1 VYVDGIDCAGRGD
14 QQEVTSVTNRARVL
28 TFAVA
33 LVVTVTLVFPSGA
46 APLFERQTDPVGSSV
61 ELAPSSDSAYL
72 DDGELVVDISSSN
85 PEMEAEGLNPN
96 SVTTFDDVFRVQY
109 TGSEYADVWLSHDA
123 DAVTF
128 TVDGEPVESEAN
140 NVSLGPN
147 ESVAV
152 GLAVD
157 TRGETPGGLIDDIT
171 IHATV
176 ADAPS
181 DRTRDAPDIEFDGP
195 IVQSRSPTEDSRRFS
210 VLGAST
216 GSVYT
221 FDANGLVLD
230 RAAGATLQLET
241 VVVESD
247 DGSLSFGIDA
257 VAGTSSRTLVRDAG
271 PEPLGVARVNVGIG
285 RVSNA
290 TLRFS
295 AANEYL
301 AARDT
306 SVETLAVYRNDDGT
320 RSELDVSVTERRD
333 GRAYFEAD
341 TPGFSSF
348 VVAADRARLA
358 VTEAALGQTTVQPGE
373 PVAVTASV
381 VNDGT
386 LSGERRIAVTVDDT
400 VVAERT
406 VAVDAGETASVTVPV
421 ARNDTGEYDVAVDGV
436 DAGSFVVEPSGGSVG
451 SQNGQSGSS
460 DGSTPQSVPEE
471 PGGFGLDELIGL
483 GTLLVL
489 IAATLFLARRAPW
502 H

>member
-1 VYVDGIDCAGRGD
+1 M
-14 QQEVTSVTNRARVL
+14 TNRARVL

-46 APLFERQTDPVGSSV
+46 TPLFERQTDSVGSSV
-61 ELAPSSDSAYL
+61 ELAPSSDYASL
-72 DDGELVVDISSSN
+72 DEGELVVEVSASN
-85 PEMEAEGLNPN
+85 PKLAAAGLNPN

-109 TGSEYADVWLSHDA
+109 TGSEYADVWLSHGA
-123 DAVTF
+123 DSVTF
-128 TVDGEPVESEAN
+128 SVDGEPVESEAN
-140 NVSLGPN
+140 NVSLAPN

-152 GLAVD
+152 GMVVD

-171 IHATV
+171 VHATV
-176 ADAPS
+176 ADAPGVRAS
-181 DRTRDAPDIEFDGP
+181 DAPEIEFDGP
-195 IVQSRSPTEDSRRFS
+195 IVQSRAPTEDSRRFA

-230 RAAGATLQLET
+230 RAAGATLELET
-241 VVVESD
+241 VVVGND

-257 VAGTSSRTLVRDAG
+257 VEGASSRTLVRDAG
-271 PEPLGVARVNVGIG
+271 PDPLGVARVDVGIG

-295 AANEYL
+295 AADEYL

-306 SVETLAVYRNDDGT
+306 SVETLAVYRNDDGAL
-320 RSELDVSVTERRD
+320 SALDVSVTERRD

-341 TPGFSSF
+341 APGFSSF

-358 VTEAALGQTTVQPGE
+358 VAQAALGQTTVQPGD
-373 PVAVTASV
+373 PVAVTATV
-381 VNDGT
+381 ANDGT
-386 LSGERRIAVTVDDT
+386 ISGERRIAVTVDGT
-400 VVAERT
+400 VAAERT

-436 DAGSFVVEPSGGSVG
+436 DAGSFVVEPSDGSAG
-451 SQNGQSGSS
+451 SRNGQSGSS
-460 DGSTPQSVPEE
+460 DVSTPESVAEE
-471 PGGFGLDELIGL
+471 PAGFGLDELVGL
-483 GTLLVL
+483 VTLLGL

-502 H
+502 R